1 MTHGPEEPDHSI
13 MRIDSADER
22 GGMELRARIEA
33 ETKEALKSGAKDKVS
48 TLRMLNAALK
58 NKQIDKRRPLT
69 EEEVI
74 ETVRTLIKQ
83 RRDSVEQFARGGR
96 QDLVDKE
103 TAEIA
108 VLEVYL
114 PKQLTREEL
123 EGMVR
128 DAIAQSGAKDAKDL
142 GKVMKA
148 LIPIVGGR
156 ADGKL
161 VSELVKNALE

>member
-1 MTHGPEEPDHSI
+1 MGLQ
-13 MRIDSADER
+13 ER
-22 GGMELRARIEA
+22 VD
-33 ETKEALKSGAKDKVS
+33 TDVKDALKSGAKDKVS

-69 EEEVI
+69 EEEIV
-74 ETVRTLIKQ
+74 ETVRSLIKQ
-83 RRDSVEQFARGGR
+83 RKDSIEQFAKGGR

-103 TAEIA
+103 TAEVA
-108 VLEVYL
+108 VLEAYL
-114 PKQLTREEL
+114 PQPVSREEL
-123 EGMVR
+123 EAMVR
-128 DAIAQSGAKDAKDL
+128 QAIAQTGAQGAKDM

-161 VSELVKNALE
+161 ISELVKNSLG

>member
-1 MTHGPEEPDHSI
+1 MGLREK
-13 MRIDSADER
+13 ID
-22 GGMELRARIEA
+22 A

-74 ETVRTLIKQ
+74 ETVRSLIKQ
-83 RRDSVEQFARGGR
+83 RKDSIEMFAKGGR

-103 TAEIA
+103 TAEVT
-108 VLEVYL
+108 VLETYL
-114 PKQLTREEL
+114 PQQLGREEL
-123 EGMVR
+123 ETMVR
-128 DAIAQSGAKDAKDL
+128 DAISQTGAQGARDM
-142 GKVMKA
+142 GKVMKV
-148 LIPIVGGR
+148 LIPMVGGR

-161 VSELVKNALE
+161 VSDLVKNELG

>member
-1 MTHGPEEPDHSI
+1 MGLREK
-13 MRIDSADER
+13 IDSD
-22 GGMELRARIEA
+22 
-33 ETKEALKSGAKDKVS
+33 TKEALKSGAKDKVS
-48 TLRMLNAALK
+48 TLRMLNAGLK

-69 EEEVI
+69 EEEVVD
-74 ETVRTLIKQ
+74 TVRSLIKQ
-83 RRDSVEQFARGGR
+83 RRDSVEQFGKGGR

-114 PKQLTREEL
+114 PAQLSREEL
-123 EGMVR
+123 EPIVR
-128 DAIAQSGAKDAKDL
+128 EAIAQSGAQGARDM

-148 LIPIVGGR
+148 LIPLVGGR

-161 VSELVKNALE
+161 VSELVKNALG